1 MHSKTHQVQLFL
13 HWLKIIPDKNYKT
26 FKRKFMNL
34 KLIIAFALILGIC
47 QLYGQENYKTVS
59 KEDSTKIYTG
69 GKPYEV
75 KTFAQK
81 FKGKKPRNVIMM
93 IGDGMGVSHVYAGL
107 TANGGH
113 LFLDNFKQVGFSKT
127 QSSDKYIT
135 DSAAG
140 GTALSTGQKTYNGAI
155 GVNTDTVAIKTILEM
170 AEEKGLSTGLVSTS
184 AITHATP
191 ASYIAHQGS
200 RGSYEDIAA
209 DFLKTDIDVFIGG
222 GYKHFAER
230 KDKRDLISELK
241 QRGYQVERDM
251 NRIAEVKTGKLAGLT
266 ADEHNEVYPKRK
278 MDLPLSTQTALNIL
292 SQNKKGFFI
301 MIEGS
306 QIDWGAHQNNTG
318 YVVKEML
325 DFDRSIGKA
334 LEFAAKDKHTLIV
347 VTADHETGGLAL
359 MGGDMKTGMV
369 KGAFT
374 WGDHTGVM
382 VPVFSYGPGAEKLTG
397 IMENTEIAK
406 RIMELMG
413 F

>member
-1 MHSKTHQVQLFL
+1 MNLRSVLFIVLAFTAQQLFS
-13 HWLKIIPDKNYKT
+13 
-26 FKRKFMNL
+26 
-34 KLIIAFALILGIC
+34 
-47 QLYGQENYKTVS
+47 QENYKTIS
-59 KEDSTKIYTG
+59 KADSTKTYVG

-75 KTFAQK
+75 KTFTQK
-81 FKGKKPRNVIMM
+81 FKSKTPKNVIMM
-93 IGDGMGVSHVYAGL
+93 IGDGMGVAHIYAGY

-113 LFLDNFKQVGFSKT
+113 LFLDNFKQIGFSKT
-127 QSSDKYIT
+127 QSADNYIT

-170 AEEKGLSTGLVSTS
+170 AEGKGLATGLVSTS

-209 DFLKTDIDVFIGG
+209 DFMKTDVDVFIGG

-230 KDKRDLISELK
+230 KDKRDLTKDL
-241 QRGYQVERDM
+241 QANGYQVLRNMDD
-251 NRIAEVKTGKLAGLT
+251 IAKVKSGKLAGLT

-301 MIEGS
+301 MVEGS
-306 QIDWGAHQNNTG
+306 QIDWGAHANNTI
-318 YVVKEML
+318 YVVNEML
-325 DFDRSIGKA
+325 DFDRTIGKA
-334 LEFAAKDKHTLIV
+334 LEFASKDGETLII

-359 MGGDMKTGMV
+359 VGGDMKTGMV
-369 KGAFT
+369 KGAFST
-374 WGDHTGVM
+374 GDHTSVM
-382 VPVFSYGPGAEKLTG
+382 VPIFAYGPGAENFTG
-397 IMENTEIAK
+397 IMENTDIAK
-406 RIMELMG
+406 KIMSLMG